1 MGNLAVHR
9 LLLDKHTHII
19 HFLLWQVLIQF
30 ILCLFLRLHTHNCS
44 LLTLSAITHPRNFG
58 TRGRVCQRPS
68 LDLGMGPWVL
78 FKSFISFW
86 LTMVWSENQLLVDS
100 HWGRLAAI
108 WGHKARFFLS
118 LVAHLP
124 FSTSPVTFCFDCGGN
139 VLMEVLGL
147 RSSGHDIMMK
157 TKKSSCSW
165 LSCPVSICTMTK
177 PMKRLRWIW
186 IEEWP
191 TQIFASP

>member
-86 LTMVWSENQLLVDS
+86 LTMAWFKNQLMVVNQWLIPTEVD
-100 HWGRLAAI
+100 WR
-108 WGHKARFFLS
+108 
-118 LVAHLP
+118 
-124 FSTSPVTFCFDCGGN
+124 
-139 VLMEVLGL
+139 
-147 RSSGHDIMMK
+147 RSEA
-157 TKKSSCSW
+157 
-165 LSCPVSICTMTK
+165 TK
-177 PMKRLRWIW
+177 PVFFFRLLRICRFQPLPSLSVL
-186 IEEWP
+186 IAEEM
-191 TQIFASP
+191 S

>member
-86 LTMVWSENQLLVDS
+86 
-100 HWGRLAAI
+100 
-108 WGHKARFFLS
+108 K
-118 LVAHLP
+118 
-124 FSTSPVTFCFDCGGN
+124 STAGWFP
-139 VLMEVLGL
+139 L
-147 RSSGHDIMMK
+147 RSTGGDLRPQSPLFSFACCAFAVFNLSRHFLFWLRRKCLDGGVGFEVIGTWYNDEDQ
-157 TKKSSCSW
+157 KSSCLW

-191 TQIFASP
+191 TQIFAPP

>member
-86 LTMVWSENQLLVDS
+86 LTMVWFENQLLVVNQ
-100 HWGRLAAI
+100 WLI
-108 WGHKARFFLS
+108 
-118 LVAHLP
+118 P
-124 FSTSPVTFCFDCGGN
+124 T
-139 VLMEVLGL
+139 EVDWR
-147 RSSGHDIMMK
+147 RSEA
-157 TKKSSCSW
+157 
-165 LSCPVSICTMTK
+165 TK
-177 PMKRLRWIW
+177 PAFFFRLLRICRFQPLPSLSVL
-186 IEEWP
+186 IAEEM
-191 TQIFASP
+191 S

>member
-78 FKSFISFW
+78 FKSFGWQWSGLKINCW
-86 LTMVWSENQLLVDS
+86 LSTSGWFPLRSTGGDLRPQSPLFFFRLLRICRFQPLPSLSVLIAEEMS
-100 HWGRLAAI
+100 WWRCWV
-108 WGHKARFFLS
+108 WGHQ
-118 LVAHLP
+118 
-124 FSTSPVTFCFDCGGN
+124 D
-139 VLMEVLGL
+139 M
-147 RSSGHDIMMK
+147 I
-157 TKKSSCSW
+157 
-165 LSCPVSICTMTK
+165 
-177 PMKRLRWIW
+177 
-186 IEEWP
+186 
-191 TQIFASP
+191 